1 MLKAVV
7 FDFDGVLFNTAKYY
21 LKTRE
26 IYFKK
31 HGIKFTK
38 KEHKENLATTT
49 KDFFNL
55 VSKKHNLK
63 IKYSDYFKEKKE
75 IFSSFENKIKPNPGV
90 LNLLKDLNKN
100 KVKIALS
107 SSNERENILFFLNKY
122 NLKKYFNLILTSE
135 DFKKHKP
142 DPEAFLKPVKLLKVN
157 PKDCVGIEDSLQGI
171 VSINKANLK
180 SIALL
185 SEFTTKSDFKKLNAS
200 LIIKSLNKLSYKKL
214 NELFKKE

>member
-1 MLKAVV
+1 VQIRAT
-7 FDFDGVLFNTAKYY
+7 DGQLNCEAIWF
-21 LKTRE
+21 
-26 IYFKK
+26 I
-31 HGIKFTK
+31 
-38 KEHKENLATTT
+38 
-49 KDFFNL
+49 L

-63 IKYSDYFKEKKE
+63 IKYSDYFKEKKK
-75 IFSSFENKIKPNPGV
+75 IFFSFEKKIKPNPGV
-90 LNLLKDLNKN
+90 LNLLKDLKKN
-100 KVKIALS
+100 KVKLALS
-107 SSNERENILFFLNKY
+107 SSNERENILFFLDKHNLNKY
-122 NLKKYFNLILTSE
+122 FDLILTSE
-135 DFKKHKP
+135 DVKKHKP
-142 DPEAFLKPVKLLKVN
+142 NPEAFLKPTKLLKVN